1 MRRKGGLALAI
12 VVLAAMC
19 AWAAQQM
26 SVQVKETQM
35 RAKASFL
42 GASVAKLAYGAQVT
56 VLEQKSPWIRVRAAG
71 GREGWVHQSALT
83 TKKVQLA
90 SGGKNAGTG
99 AGNDELALAGKGF
112 SADVEKTFKE
122 AERGPRLHLGR
133 PHGDLDGAGGGRRD
147 VPGGGPGR
155 GGGEAMTTRT
165 RFVLAVLAAAVLVA
179 GCASVSKFATDVAQD
194 QGMIDEK
201 QSDVDQPLGRG
212 AWRSRSRI

>member
-56 VLEQKSPWIRVRAAG
+56 VLETKSPWLRVRAASG
-71 GREGWVHQSALT
+71 KEGWVHQSALT

-90 SGGKNAGTG
+90 SGGTNAATG
-99 AGNDELALAGKGF
+99 AGSDELALAGKGF
-112 SADVEKTFKE
+112 SAEVEETFK
-122 AERGPRLHLGR
+122 AANA
-133 PHGDLDGAGGGRRD
+133 DLDFAWVDRMETWRVSAED
-147 VPGGGPGR
+147 A
-155 GGGEAMTTRT
+155 EE
-165 RFVLAVLAAAVLVA
+165 FLAAGQVTPEV
-179 GCASVSKFATDVAQD
+179 T
-194 QGMIDEK
+194 
-201 QSDVDQPLGRG
+201 P
-212 AWRSRSRI
+212 

>member
-12 VVLAAMC
+12 VVLVAMC

-56 VLEQKSPWIRVRAAG
+56 VLEEKSPWLRVRAAG
-71 GREGWVHQSALT
+71 GKEGWVHQSALT

-112 SADVEKTFKE
+112 SAEVEESFKAANE
-122 AERGPRLHLGR
+122 
-133 PHGDLDGAGGGRRD
+133 DLDFAWVDRMETWKVSAED
-147 VPGGGPGR
+147 A
-155 GGGEAMTTRT
+155 EE
-165 RFVLAVLAAAVLVA
+165 FLAAGQVA
-179 GCASVSKFATDVAQD
+179 PEVT
-194 QGMIDEK
+194 
-201 QSDVDQPLGRG
+201 P
-212 AWRSRSRI
+212 